1 MEQTINFIDFK
12 NAFDTHKQNI
22 LEITYDELTFLWVGD
37 YYDGKLEGMLEYK
50 SQKYKFEII
59 TDYTKNIYPRTFALI
74 ILTEDEIKE
83 EVYWNEQFEKY
94 VGNHYNYNTTDER
107 IVKPQSEHH
116 LFYDEFNKR
125 KNKNYNNN
133 IVKAWYIE

>member
-1 MEQTINFIDFK
+1 MEQTISFIDFK